1 MPYTLTDDE
10 QLIRKVVREFAQ
22 TGIGLEQAADLDRHD
37 RFPAQVLQ
45 AAAGLG
51 LTALT
56 LPTDL
61 GGAGAG
67 PTAYALAIHELAK
80 VCPNTAAVLAVHNGL
95 GLRALLANPALA
107 AELAPKAAAGELFAV
122 LATEEAHGSDVGG
135 IGTSAVPAPAADG
148 KGGQGYRI
156 TGQKVWGIAASD
168 AKHFIV
174 LANVTGPTSVPGPGG
189 TAGKGG
195 PTLLYLPASAEG
207 VSLGH
212 NEPLMGLRG
221 AGIRTVYLSNVAVPE
236 SHRVGEIGDGLQ
248 LLREARTWLQVGAA
262 AAITGCVAGAF
273 AAAAAFAATRIQFG
287 SPIGTYQAVSDGVTL
302 IDVNVEA
309 SLALTL
315 AAAARLEGGNAA
327 GVAGATGEGDAPL
340 WAARAKAFANEMAV
354 PMTRQA
360 IRIQGG
366 TGFMREGG
374 TERFARD
381 VRALWFV
388 GETTQMQRDAIK
400 RAVMPDIAFPA
411 TP

>member
-1 MPYTLTDDE
+1 MLAWYTPGSEGRTMPYALSDDE
-10 QLIRKVVREFAQ
+10 QLIRKVVAQFARD
-22 TGIGLEQAADLDRHD
+22 GIGLEAAADFDRHD
-37 RFPAQVLQ
+37 RFPAEPLQ

-56 LPTDL
+56 LPTEL

-67 PTAYALAIHELAK
+67 PTAYALAVHELAK

-95 GLRALLANPALA
+95 GLRCLLANSTLA
-107 AELAPKAAAGELFAV
+107 AELAPKAAAGELIAV
-122 LATEEAHGSDVGG
+122 LVGEEAHGSDVASV
-135 IGTSAVPAPAADG
+135 GTSAVPVS
-148 KGGQGYRI
+148 GGYKV

-174 LANVTGPTSVPGPGG
+174 LANVQAAKGKDGPGG
-189 TAGKGG
+189 GSADGSG
-195 PTLLYLPASAEG
+195 PTLLYVPAGAPG
-207 VSLGH
+207 LSLGR

-221 AGIRTVYLSNVAVPE
+221 AGIRTVYLSGILVPAAHVLGE
-236 SHRVGEIGDGLQ
+236 VGGGLA
-248 LLREARTWLQVGAA
+248 LLKAARAWLQVGSA
-262 AAITGCVAGAF
+262 AAIAGCVAGAF
-273 AAAAAFAATRIQFG
+273 EAAKAFAASRIQFG
-287 SPIGTYQAVSDGVTL
+287 SPIGTYQAVSDGITL

-315 AAAARLEGGNAA
+315 TAAARLEADDG
-327 GVAGATGEGDAPL
+327 PL

-400 RAVMPDIAFPA
+400 RAVLPDIAFPT

>member
-1 MPYTLTDDE
+1 MPYTLSDDE

-22 TGIGLEQAADLDRHD
+22 GIGLEQAADFDRHD
-37 RFPAQVLQ
+37 RFPADVVQ

-56 LPTDL
+56 LPTEL

-67 PTAYALAIHELAK
+67 PTAYALAVHELAK

-95 GLRALLANPALA
+95 GLRCLLAGPEVA
-107 AELAPKAAAGELFAV
+107 AAVAPKAVAGELVAV
-122 LATEEAHGSDVGG
+122 LASEEAHGSDIGTV
-135 IGTSAVPAPAADG
+135 GTSAVPDG
-148 KGGQGYRI
+148 AGGYRV
-156 TGQKVWGIAASD
+156 TGQKVWAIGASD
-168 AKHFIV
+168 AKHFVV
-174 LANVTGPTSVPGPGG
+174 LANVHPAPASK
-189 TAGKGG
+189 AAKGEAPASASG
-195 PTLLYLPASAEG
+195 PTLLYVPADAPG
-207 VSLGH
+207 VSRGH

-221 AGIRTVYLSNVAVPE
+221 AGIRTVYLSNVAVPAA
-236 SHRVGEIGDGLQ
+236 HRIGDVGAGQAILKA
-248 LLREARTWLQVGAA
+248 ARAWLQVGAA
-262 AAITGCVAGAF
+262 AAITGCVAGAY
-273 AAAAAFAATRIQFG
+273 AAAAAFAASRIQFG
-287 SPIGTYQAVSDGVTL
+287 SPIGTYQAVSDGITL
-302 IDVNVEA
+302 LDVNVEA

-315 AAAARLEGGNAA
+315 AAASRLDEADG
-327 GVAGATGEGDAPL
+327 PL

-400 RAVMPDIAFPA
+400 RAVLPDITFPA

>member
-1 MPYTLTDDE
+1 MPYTLSDDE
-10 QLIRKVVREFAQ
+10 QLIRKVVAEFAHAN
-22 TGIGLEQAADLDRHD
+22 IGLEQASEFDRHD
-37 RFPAQVLQ
+37 RFPAEVIQ

-80 VCPNTAAVLAVHNGL
+80 VCPNTAAILAVHNGL
-95 GLRALLANPALA
+95 GLRCLLANPALA
-107 AELAPKAAAGELFAV
+107 TALAPKAAAGELVAV
-122 LATEEAHGSDVGG
+122 LAGEEAHGSDVASV
-135 IGTSAVPAPAADG
+135 GTAATPDG
-148 KGGQGYRI
+148 KGGYKV

-168 AKHFIV
+168 AKHFVV
-174 LANVTGPTSVPGPGG
+174 LASVQDAPDAKGTGAPS
-189 TAGKGG
+189 G
-195 PTLLYLPASAEG
+195 PTLLYVPADAAG
-207 VSLGH
+207 VSLGR

-221 AGIRTVYLSNVAVPE
+221 AGIRTVYFSGVAVPAAHAIG
-236 SHRVGEIGDGLQ
+236 SVGQGLE
-248 LLREARTWLQVGAA
+248 LLKAARAWLQVGAA

-273 AAAAAFAATRIQFG
+273 EAAAAFATTRIQFG
-287 SPIGTYQAVSDGVTL
+287 QPIGTYQAVSDGVAL

-315 AAAARLEGGNAA
+315 TAAARLEADDG
-327 GVAGATGEGDAPL
+327 PL

-400 RAVMPDIAFPA
+400 RSVMPDIVFPA

>member
-1 MPYTLTDDE
+1 MPFALSDDE

-22 TGIGLEQAADLDRHD
+22 GSIGLETASDFDRHD
-37 RFPAQVLQ
+37 RFPAEPIQ
-45 AAAGLG
+45 AAAALG

-67 PTAYALAIHELAK
+67 PTAYALAVHELAK

-95 GLRALLANPALA
+95 GLRCLMASPEVA
-107 AELAPKAAAGELFAV
+107 AQVAPKAVAGELVAV
-122 LATEEAHGSDVGG
+122 LAGEEAHGSDTGTV
-135 IGTSAVPAPAADG
+135 GTSAVPDG
-148 KGGQGYRI
+148 AGGYRL
-156 TGQKVWGIAASD
+156 TGQKVWSIGASD
-168 AKHFIV
+168 AKHFVV
-174 LANVTGPTSVPGPGG
+174 LANVQAAKAAKGEDER
-189 TAGKGG
+189 AGKSSGSGPPSG
-195 PTLLYLPASAEG
+195 PTLLYVPADAAG
-207 VSLGH
+207 VSLGR

-221 AGIRTVYLSNVAVPE
+221 AGIRTVYLSGVAVPAAPRIGE
-236 SHRVGEIGDGLQ
+236 VGAGQAILKA
-248 LLREARTWLQVGAA
+248 ARAWLQVGAA
-262 AAITGCVAGAF
+262 AAITGCVAGAY
-273 AAAAAFAATRIQFG
+273 AAAAAFAASRIQFG
-287 SPIGTYQAVSDGVTL
+287 SPIGTYQAVSDGITL
-302 IDVNVEA
+302 LDVNVEA

-315 AAAARLEGGNAA
+315 AAAARLD
-327 GVAGATGEGDAPL
+327 DADGPL

-400 RAVMPDIAFPA
+400 RAVLPDVAFPA

>member
-1 MPYTLTDDE
+1 MPYTLSDDE
-10 QLIRKVVREFAQ
+10 QLIRKVVSEFA
-22 TGIGLEQAADLDRHD
+22 TATIGLEQASDFDRND
-37 RFPAQVLQ
+37 RFPADVIQ

-56 LPTDL
+56 LPTEL

-67 PTAYALAIHELAK
+67 PTAYALAVHELAK
-80 VCPNTAAVLAVHNGL
+80 VCPNTAAILAVHNGL
-95 GLRALLANPALA
+95 GLRCLLANPAVA
-107 AELAPKAAAGELFAV
+107 AELAPKAAAGELVAV
-122 LATEEAHGSDVGG
+122 LATEEAHGSDAGS
-135 IGTSAVPAPAADG
+135 IGTMAVPDKVG
-148 KGGQGYRI
+148 FKV

-168 AKHFIV
+168 AKHFVV
-174 LANVTGPTSVPGPGG
+174 LANVQ
-189 TAGKGG
+189 AGKGNPSG
-195 PTLLYLPASAEG
+195 PTLLYVPADATG
-207 VSLGH
+207 VSLGR

-221 AGIRTVYLSNVAVPE
+221 AGIRTVYFSGVVVPDA
-236 SHRVGEIGDGLQ
+236 HRLGEVGKGFD
-248 LLREARTWLQVGAA
+248 LLRSSRAWLQVAAA
-262 AAITGCVAGAF
+262 AAITGCVAGAY

-287 SPIGTYQAVSDGVTL
+287 SPIGTYQAVSDGITL

-315 AAAARLEGGNAA
+315 AAAAHLEADDGL
-327 GVAGATGEGDAPL
+327 L

-381 VRALWFV
+381 SRALWFV
-388 GETTQMQRDAIK
+388 GETTQMQRDVIK
-400 RAVMPDIAFPA
+400 RAVMPDITFPA

>member
-1 MPYTLTDDE
+1 MLAWDAPRSEAWKPMPYSLSDDE
-10 QLIRKVVREFAQ
+10 ALIRKVVREFA
-22 TGIGLEQAADLDRHD
+22 TANIGLEQASDFDRHD
-37 RFPAQVLQ
+37 RFPADVVQ

-95 GLRALLANPALA
+95 GLRCLLANPSLA
-107 AELAPKAAAGELFAV
+107 AELAPKAAAGELVAV
-122 LATEEAHGSDVGG
+122 LVSEEAHGSDVGSV
-135 IGTSAVPAPAADG
+135 GTSAVPDG
-148 KGGQGYRI
+148 KGFKV

-168 AKHFIV
+168 AKHFVV
-174 LANVTGPTSVPGPGG
+174 LANVQ
-189 TAGKGG
+189 AAKGQPSG
-195 PTLLYLPASAEG
+195 PTLLYVPASAAG
-207 VSLGH
+207 VSLGR

-221 AGIRTVYLSNVAVPE
+221 AGIRTVYLSGVAVPA
-236 SHRVGEIGDGLQ
+236 SHVLGEVGKGLE
-248 LLREARTWLQVGAA
+248 LLKASRAWLQVGAA

-273 AAAAAFAATRIQFG
+273 DAAAAFAASRIQFG

-315 AAAARLEGGNAA
+315 AAAARLEGA
-327 GVAGATGEGDAPL
+327 GDDGESAQL

>member
-1 MPYTLTDDE
+1 MPYTLSDDE

-22 TGIGLEQAADLDRHD
+22 ATIGLEQAADFDRHD
-37 RFPAQVLQ
+37 RFPAEVVQ
-45 AAAGLG
+45 AAATLG

-56 LPTDL
+56 LPTEL

-80 VCPNTAAVLAVHNGL
+80 VCPNTAAILAVHNGL
-95 GLRALLANPALA
+95 GLRCLLADPALA
-107 AELAPKAAAGELFAV
+107 ADLAPKACAGEVIAV
-122 LATEEAHGSDVGG
+122 LAAEEANGSDTAT
-135 IGTSAVPAPAADG
+135 IGTSAIPDG
-148 KGGQGYRI
+148 KGGYKI
-156 TGQKVWGIAASD
+156 TGQKVWGIAASH
-168 AKHFIV
+168 AKQFVV
-174 LANVTGPTSVPGPGG
+174 LVNVQG
-189 TAGKGG
+189 GKGTSG
-195 PTLLYLPASAEG
+195 PTLLHVPADAAG
-207 VSLGH
+207 VSLGR

-221 AGIRTVYLSNVAVPE
+221 AGIRTVYFSGVAVPDG
-236 SHRVGEIGDGLQ
+236 HRLGEVGQGLAI
-248 LLREARTWLQVGAA
+248 LKSARAWLQVGAA
-262 AAITGCVAGAF
+262 AAITGCVAGAY
-273 AAAAAFAATRIQFG
+273 AAAAAFAASRIQFG
-287 SPIGTYQAVSDGVTL
+287 QPIGTFQAVSDGVTL

-315 AAAARLEGGNAA
+315 AAAARLDEPDGQ
-327 GVAGATGEGDAPL
+327 L

-381 VRALWFV
+381 ARALWFV

-400 RAVMPDIAFPA
+400 RAVMPDIAFPSA
-411 TP
+411 P

>member
-1 MPYTLTDDE
+1 MPYTLSDDE
-10 QLIRKVVREFAQ
+10 QLIRKVVREFAEQ
-22 TGIGLEQAADLDRHD
+22 QVGLDAAADCDRHD
-37 RFPAQVLQ
+37 RFPAGAVA

-56 LPTDL
+56 LPTEL

-80 VCPNTAAVLAVHNGL
+80 VDPNAATVLAVHNGL
-95 GLRALLANPALA
+95 GLRCLLANPTLA
-107 AELAPKAAAGELFAV
+107 AEVAPKAVAGEVVAV
-122 LATEEAHGSDVGG
+122 LANEEAHGSDTATVG
-135 IGTSAVPAPAADG
+135 TTAVPDPA
-148 KGGQGYRI
+148 GGGYRI

-168 AKHFIV
+168 AKHLVV
-174 LANVTGPTSVPGPGG
+174 LAHVAAPPPTAPVDGKPAAKA
-189 TAGKGG
+189 TAAAASMSG
-195 PTLLYLPASAEG
+195 PTLFLVPAGADG
-207 VSLGH
+207 VSLGR

-221 AGIRTVYLSNVAVPE
+221 AGIRTVYLYNVAVADA
-236 SHRVGEIGDGLQ
+236 HRLGAVGQGLEI
-248 LLREARTWLQVGAA
+248 LREARAWLQVGVAG
-262 AAITGCVAGAF
+262 AIAGCVAGAF
-273 AAAAAFAATRIQFG
+273 TAAAQFAASRIQFG
-287 SPIGTYQAVSDGVTL
+287 VPIGTYQAVSDGITQ
-302 IDVNVEA
+302 IDLQVEA

-315 AAAARLEGGNAA
+315 AAAARL
-327 GVAGATGEGDAPL
+327 GEPDGQL

-388 GETTQMQRDAIK
+388 GETTQMQRDVLK
-400 RAVMPDIAFPA
+400 RAIMPDIAFPP

>member
-1 MPYTLTDDE
+1 MPYTLSDDE

-22 TGIGLEQAADLDRHD
+22 GVGLEQAADFDRHD
-37 RFPAQVLQ
+37 RFPADVVQ

-56 LPTDL
+56 LPTEL

-67 PTAYALAIHELAK
+67 PTAYALAVHELAK

-95 GLRALLANPALA
+95 GLRCLLASPEVA
-107 AELAPKAAAGELFAV
+107 AQVAPKAVAGELVAV
-122 LATEEAHGSDVGG
+122 LAAEEAHGSDTGSVG
-135 IGTSAVPAPAADG
+135 TVAVPDG
-148 KGGQGYRI
+148 AGGYKV
-156 TGQKVWGIAASD
+156 TGQKVWAIGASD
-168 AKHFIV
+168 AKHFVV
-174 LANVTGPTSVPGPGG
+174 LANVQGPP
-189 TAGKGG
+189 AAKAAKGQTPAAESGSG
-195 PTLLYLPASAEG
+195 PTLLYVPADAAG
-207 VSLGH
+207 VSLGR

-221 AGIRTVYLSNVAVPE
+221 AGIRTVYLSSVTVPAA
-236 SHRVGEIGDGLQ
+236 HRIGDVGAGQAILKA
-248 LLREARTWLQVGAA
+248 ARAWLQVGAA
-262 AAITGCVAGAF
+262 AAITGCVAGAY
-273 AAAAAFAATRIQFG
+273 AAAAAFAASRIQFG
-287 SPIGTYQAVSDGVTL
+287 SPIGTYQAVSDGITL
-302 IDVNVEA
+302 LDVNLEA
-309 SLALTL
+309 GLALTL
-315 AAAARLEGGNAA
+315 AAAARLDEADG
-327 GVAGATGEGDAPL
+327 TL

-400 RAVMPDIAFPA
+400 RAVLPDIAFPA